1 MAYKDYPVT
10 QIGTEPV
17 LKVGDGIRVALD
29 LESSEWVFTKPSS
42 GNTYTGSCTIGTY
55 TRSLSCTVT
64 KSNGT
69 ITISG
74 LRYSDVISNNAG

>member
-17 LKVGDGIRVALD
+17 LKVGDGVRIALD
-29 LESSEWVFTKPSS
+29 LDGSEWTFSKNGSS
-42 GNTYTGSCTIGTY
+42 YTASCKMSNTY

-64 KSNGT
+64 KSSGT
-69 ITISG
+69 VTISG
-74 LRYSDVISNNAG
+74 LNFSDVIPNNAG